1 MKKNR
6 TYSFVNS
13 TYFFSETQITGAVE
27 RLVEG
32 NFRCMYCRMIVQ
44 WFDRKKVKVLC
55 LNAEACRQ
63 IELSLIKLIQEL
75 DTDVGQ
81 GVKYQQVSTWLS

>member
-1 MKKNR
+1 MKIITILKELRIAKLCSKNER
-6 TYSFVNS
+6 TLES
-13 TYFFSETQITGAVE
+13 
-27 RLVEG
+27 

-63 IELSLIKLIQEL
+63 IEVSLIKLIQEL